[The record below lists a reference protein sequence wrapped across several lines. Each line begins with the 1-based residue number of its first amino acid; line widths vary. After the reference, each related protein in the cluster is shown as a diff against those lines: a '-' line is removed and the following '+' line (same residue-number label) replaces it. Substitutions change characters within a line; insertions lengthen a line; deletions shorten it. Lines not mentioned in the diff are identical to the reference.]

1 MDISRREALQRLTVL
16 VGGAVSAPTVDALL
30 SGLRAEPAPPGWTP
44 QALSRQQADL
54 LGTLVDLIIPPT
66 ETPGAKQAGVPVFI
80 DKLLDD
86 WVGPADRARFL
97 SGLAGVD
104 EEMRRAHGVAFLE
117 AAPGQQS
124 ALVVR
129 LDREAIEAR
138 REGADPRP
146 FFATLK
152 EWTLVGYYTSE
163 IGATQELQWLA
174 VPGRYDGDVPL
185 EEVGRTWA

>member
-44 QALSRQQADL
+44 QALSPQQADL
-54 LGTLVDLIIPPT
+54 LGTLVDLIIPRT
-66 ETPGAKQAGVPVFI
+66 DTPGAKDAGVPVFI
-80 DKLLDD
+80 DKLLED
-86 WVGPADRARFL
+86 WVTPVERDRFVT
-97 SGLAGVD
+97 GLAGVD
-104 EEMRRAHGVAFLE
+104 DAMRKAHGVAFLD
-117 AAPGQQS
+117 AAPGQQQ
-124 ALVVR
+124 ALVIR

-138 REGADPRP
+138 RESEPRP
-146 FFATLK
+146 FFSTLK

-163 IGATQELQWLA
+163 VGATQELQWLA

-185 EEVGRTWA
+185 GEVGRTWA